1 MLYGR
6 VLTSIATLT
15 VAIAVPRP
23 TPWPEVFHAYM
34 LKHRNGKV
42 GHTDLFYDWPAGGN
56 LHIDRIH
63 GQPPFFDNER
73 QNGSTYYYTPGGSC
87 KVIEMGVGLLPPNWL
102 AGADYV
108 GNQTVRSASDKSVN
122 CHVWTKG
129 DAMGN
134 ATGPFITYYEN
145 IETKTPARWRFF
157 DGMYFDILR
166 WEPGKQA
173 SPEQWQLPA
182 SCLNKSASSSSILG
196 EDGEDAQKAMREA
209 RLAHLVI

>member
-1 MLYGR
+1 MLCAR

-15 VAIAVPRP
+15 VAIAVPQP

-34 LKHRNGKV
+34 LKHRNGEV

-56 LHIDRIH
+56 LHIDRIP

-102 AGADYV
+102 DGAEYI

-145 IETKTPARWRFF
+145 IETKTPGRWRFF

-173 SPEQWQLPA
+173 SPEQWQLPP
-182 SCLNKSASSSSILG
+182 SCLNKSASSSSIP
-196 EDGEDAQKAMREA
+196 GEDAHKAMREA
-209 RLAHLVI
+209 RLAHLII

>member
-1 MLYGR
+1 
-6 VLTSIATLT
+6 
-15 VAIAVPRP
+15 
-23 TPWPEVFHAYM
+23 M
-34 LKHRNGKV
+34 LKHRNGEV

-56 LHIDRIH
+56 LHIDRIP

-73 QNGSTYYYTPGGSC
+73 QNSSTYYYTPGGSC

-102 AGADYV
+102 DGAEYI

-173 SPEQWQLPA
+173 SPEQWQLPP
-182 SCLNKSASSSSILG
+182 SCLNKSASSSSIP
-196 EDGEDAQKAMREA
+196 GEDAHKAMREA
-209 RLAHLVI
+209 RLAHLII